1 MARQIALLAGV
12 GLVFALFAATPVV
25 AESPNLVVA
34 QANPAPLAARALARR
49 HRPTRITIYPSDRF
63 YRQCNA
69 WLQLQHR
76 PSGDVLYPQMYCRWA
91 VR

>member
-12 GLVFALFAATPVV
+12 GLVFALFATTPVV
-25 AESPNLVVA
+25 AESPKLVVA
-34 QANPAPLAARALARR
+34 QAYAGSPAAGTPERR
-49 HRPTRITIYPSDRF
+49 HRPTRITIYPDRF

-69 WLQLQHR
+69 WYQLQHR
-76 PSGDVLYPQMYCRWA
+76 PSGDVIYPQMYCRWA